1 MTRNNDRSRIE
12 QGRRRVWHMMTK
24 KEKTLKDVIEQTK
37 HNVYLGKFWNRYIQ
51 EFQTWEE
58 NQEWEEKFESFCS
71 RMWLDN
77 EDENLTLPASGN
89 RLSKQAYI
97 NKWEN
102 WLVKKFLERDG
113 NV

>member
-1 MTRNNDRSRIE
+1 MTRKNDRSRIE
-12 QGRRRVWHMMTK
+12 QGRRRVWHMMTR
-24 KEKTLKDVIEQTK
+24 KEKTIKDIVDNSQ
-37 HNVYLGKFWNRYIQ
+37 NAYLGKFWNRYIQ
-51 EFQTWEE
+51 EFQSWEE
-58 NQEWEEKFESFCS
+58 NQKWEERFEQFCS

-102 WLVKKFLERDG
+102 WLVKKFLETE
-113 NV
+113 

>member
-1 MTRNNDRSRIE
+1 MTGKNDRSRVE
-12 QGRRRVWHMMTK
+12 QGRRRVWHMMK
-24 KEKTLKDVIEQTK
+24 RKEET
-37 HNVYLGKFWNRYIQ
+37 HNIYKGQYWNRHIKG
-51 EFQTWEE
+51 FQTWDE
-58 NQEWEEKFESFCS
+58 QKEWDKRFEQFCS

-102 WLVKKFLERDG
+102 WLVKKFLETE
-113 NV
+113 